1 MHVGVVIPAYN
12 VAPWL
17 SDAMRSVLSQT
28 SPDWSL
34 VVVDDGST
42 DATPDLA
49 ASFAD
54 PRIRLI
60 RQPNFGVSAAR
71 NTGLAAVGGDAI
83 LFLDADDWLAP
94 DALTFLSQSLAGCP
108 RAVAAASGFARVSP
122 GGAVRPAAP
131 PPSGALL
138 PRLLVRNL
146 FANGGHLLIRRRAID
161 QAGVFNT
168 ALSYG
173 EDWEYW
179 TRLALQGEFVTTH
192 TPKPLLFVR
201 ERASG
206 VCRRMAADPAR
217 FAPSM
222 AVVYGNPAIL
232 ARLGAT
238 RLSKLRRRAT
248 AENAWVTG
256 RELIRNGQLKEGE
269 AWLVRSLRAAPGPK
283 RLALLLMSHL
293 ELGPFRPHE
302 NLGWATEHNIISRP
316 T

>member
-1 MHVGVVIPAYN
+1 MHIGVVIPAYN

-17 SDAMRSVLSQT
+17 ADAMRSVLSQT

-42 DATPDLA
+42 DATSALA

-60 RQPNFGVSAAR
+60 RQAHRGVSTAR
-71 NTGLAAVGGDAI
+71 NAGLAAVTGEAI

-94 DALTFLSQSLAGCP
+94 DALTVLSQRLADCP

-131 PPSGALL
+131 PPCGSLL

-146 FANGGHLLIRRRAID
+146 FANGGHLLIRRRAIER
-161 QAGVFNT
+161 AGGFDT

-179 TRLALQGEFVTTH
+179 TRLALQGEFVSTH
-192 TPKPLLFVR
+192 TRKPLLFVR
-201 ERASG
+201 ERACG
-206 VCRRMAADPAR
+206 VCRRMAADAAR

-222 AVVYGNPAIL
+222 AAVYGNPAIV
-232 ARLGAT
+232 ARFGAG
-238 RLSKLRRRAT
+238 RLSRLRRRAM

-256 RELIRNGQLKEGE
+256 RDLIRGGHLGAGR
-269 AWLVRSLRAAPGPK
+269 AWLVRSVRAAPGVK

-293 ELGPFRPHE
+293 EIGPFRPHE
-302 NLGWATEHNIISRP
+302 DVDWATRRQHNF
-316 T
+316 